1 MHSPKCLRC
10 GTASDTTRS
19 GGLCLTCR
27 SESDATTP
35 VRPFISTLTLNPQ
48 LEGTRFPV
56 SGLAPEVLPSGGY
69 RYEELLGEGGMGV
82 VWRAVQV
89 STERTVAVKKIQ
101 PDCYTPSGL
110 RRFVAEARA
119 LAVVEHENVVR
130 LYDFVPD
137 PADPFLV
144 MEFVPGPPLS
154 KRIKEGGPLPPSRA
168 AEVISAAAR
177 GVQAV
182 HDAGV
187 IHRDLKPANLLLTP
201 DGTIKVVD
209 FGLGKQLD
217 STEGV
222 TRHGVLIG
230 GTPGFMAP
238 EQVDDRLGET
248 GRPADVWGLGACLYA
263 ALTGRAP
270 FPSEKSSTHRVLCD
284 PVIPPRDKNQ
294 RIPPELDAIVVK
306 CLAKNPADRYPS
318 AAELAD
324 DLDRFRR
331 GESTVA
337 RPQPWVM
344 KTLRKLRSP
353 RTGLIIGWAVA
364 ILALTVGVGASL
376 LARRPPVDPEA
387 ELQRKF
393 LNHEEVTLVPK
404 VGPPVHHKWILGR
417 SDITDSPGEDGA
429 AYLSPSPGKNAVELF
444 RPPGDSYRVSV
455 DLQHREA
462 LDETSYLSQVGLI
475 LFHERFADHTSH
487 VDRVMTVVYADYDA
501 AKWNSKPSVPG
512 QVDVDWRYLI
522 HQGNTQGPATGTW
535 PQRRGD
541 LKFAIGPR
549 LPGKWRRLIAEV
561 SPEGLRLLWVSDA
574 DDPDAEPVQV
584 GWYAAADLN
593 KNCRRHAE
601 QETRVAHVNP
611 TPTWNPVGGIGLWA
625 ERSGLA
631 FRSVTVRA
639 NPLPT
644 QTRP

>member
-1 MHSPKCLRC
+1 MYSPKCLRC
-10 GTASDTTRS
+10 GTASDTTQS

-35 VRPFISTLTLNPQ
+35 VRPFVSTLTLDPR

-56 SGLAPEVLPSGGY
+56 NGLAPEVLPSGGY
-69 RYEELLGEGGMGV
+69 RFEELLGEGGMGV

-119 LAVVEHENVVR
+119 LAAVEHENVVR

-144 MEFVPGPPLS
+144 MEFVPGQPLS
-154 KRIKEGGPLPPSRA
+154 RRIKEGGPLPPDRA

-222 TRHGVLIG
+222 TRRGVLIG

-263 ALTGRAP
+263 SLTGRAP
-270 FPSEKSSTHRVLCD
+270 FPSEKSNTHRVLCD
-284 PVIPPRDKNQ
+284 PVIPPRDKDH

-337 RPQPWVM
+337 RPQPWVV
-344 KTLRKLRSP
+344 KALRKLRSA
-353 RTGLIIGWAVA
+353 RGWLVLGWVVAV
-364 ILALTVGVGASL
+364 LTLMVGVGAFL
-376 LARRPPVDPEA
+376 LARQPADDPDTQLA
-387 ELQRKF
+387 ELQQRF
-393 LNHEEVTLVPK
+393 LNGEELTLVPK
-404 VGPPVHHKWILGR
+404 AGPPVRHKWILGR
-417 SDITDSPGEDGA
+417 ATITDSPGEDGA
-429 AYLSPSPGKNAVELF
+429 AYLCPSDFNVVELF
-444 RPPGDSYRVSV
+444 RPPSNSYRVSF

-462 LDETSYLSQVGLI
+462 PNMDSNGNEVGVA
-475 LFHERFADHTSH
+475 LFHERFGDRASY
-487 VDRVMTVVYADYDA
+487 VDRVMVVSFTDYDVA
-501 AKWNSKPSVPG
+501 LWKNQPPAPG
-512 QVDVDWRYLI
+512 LVKVDWRYLFPLGNM
-522 HQGNTQGPATGTW
+522 QGTPIGNFAQKSDDYRT
-535 PQRRGD
+535 D
-541 LKFAIGPR
+541 FKFAVGPQ

-561 SPEGLRLLWVSDA
+561 SSEGLRLFWVANTDDVDA
-574 DDPDAEPVQV
+574 VPVQI
-584 GWYAAADLN
+584 GWFPAAELN
-593 KNCRRHAE
+593 EYCRLHAE
-601 QETRVAHVNP
+601 KELRAANMKP
-611 TPTWNPVGGIGLWA
+611 TPAWNPSGGFGLWTHQ
-625 ERSGLA
+625 SGLA

-639 NPLPT
+639 TP
-644 QTRP
+644 